1 MNQKIINLQTDLNE
15 QLNFIDL
22 EIDNEIKRCEKA
34 IEITLKAKENLK
46 NVVIKSQFKSQDEE
60 IYFCKEI
67 KPQFTS
73 KIIYYNSILK
83 IEMKKP
89 KKQCTIKK

>member
-1 MNQKIINLQTDLNE
+1 M
-15 QLNFIDL
+15 
-22 EIDNEIKRCEKA
+22 
-34 IEITLKAKENLK
+34 
-46 NVVIKSQFKSQDEE
+46 
-60 IYFCKEI
+60 

-89 KKQCTIKK
+89 NVQIPVILTTPLQFKVTTQFQFKLTT